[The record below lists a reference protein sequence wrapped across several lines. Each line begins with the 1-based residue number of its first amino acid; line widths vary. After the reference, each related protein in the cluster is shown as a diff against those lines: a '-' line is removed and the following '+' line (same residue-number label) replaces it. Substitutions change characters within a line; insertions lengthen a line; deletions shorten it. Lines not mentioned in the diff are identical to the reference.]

1 MSDHPHTVT
10 GLIDKR
16 REIAG
21 KIEHTQHEL
30 HNLVIML
37 DHLDAT
43 IRLFDPDADLGSPK
57 HYPRAHQAFKG
68 EMARYVLGT
77 RREAAGRPVTSLEIA
92 ATRNCDMSGSRCHV
106 PS

>member
-68 EMARYVLGT
+68 EMARYVLGSL
-77 RREAAGRPVTSLEIA
+77 REAAGRQSFLIQDPHAPEIPG
-92 ATRNCDMSGSRCHV
+92 RVYGQG
-106 PS
+106 